1 MKKVKSTF
9 FAIAILLLTACN
21 SKAQDKT
28 LSTSVT
34 SSVEVIQ
41 FHSEHRCQTC
51 LKIETLTKAKLSS
64 DFATVTFKLV
74 NVDDK
79 QNAKL
84 AEKFEA
90 TGTAL
95 FLYDAK
101 SGRKKDLTEFAF
113 MKAGEEGVFKVELKK
128 YIEDFISTK

>member
-1 MKKVKSTF
+1 MKKLGSAISTVV
-9 FAIAILLLTACN
+9 ILLFMACN
-21 SKAQDKT
+21 SKAQDKAQ
-28 LSTSVT
+28 STTST

-41 FHSEHRCQTC
+41 FHSEHRCHTC
-51 LKIETLTKAKLSS
+51 LKIETLTKATLSA
-64 DFATVTFKLV
+64 DFAGVPFKLI

-79 QNAKL
+79 QNAKV
-84 AEKFEA
+84 AEQFEA

-113 MKAGEEGVFKVELKK
+113 MKAGEDEAFKMELKK
-128 YIEDFISTK
+128 FIQDFISVK